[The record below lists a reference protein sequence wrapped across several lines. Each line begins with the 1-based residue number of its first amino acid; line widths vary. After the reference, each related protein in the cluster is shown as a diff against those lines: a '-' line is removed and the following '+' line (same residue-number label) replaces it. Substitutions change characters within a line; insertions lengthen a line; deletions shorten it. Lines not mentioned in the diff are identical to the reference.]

1 MLCPNCGTANTATD
15 VFCHECGSTLMADVP
30 ESSANAPSSSAK
42 GDATTV
48 ADPFHI
54 PPFFDRSEPSDPFIG
69 KVIDER
75 YRIESKIGVGGMGAV
90 YRATRLL
97 IGDTVAIKIL
107 HATQNADSLATE
119 RFRREAQAAARLKHQ
134 NVVAVYDFGVS
145 SDGLQYLVMDL
156 VEGNSLREI
165 IRKQGP
171 FNSYAASE
179 IVGQVCA
186 ALDAAHQQG
195 VIHRDIKPDN
205 ILVSSPAGGRRVK
218 VLDFGI
224 AKLRDLSTNDL
235 TQTGSVMG
243 TPHYMS
249 PEQCLGEELDSRS
262 DIYSLGI
269 VLYEML
275 CGVVPFNSPIST
287 AVVVQHVN
295 QPPPSLRARNPNIPP
310 AVEAVVFHALAKRR
324 EARPQTAGALA
335 RELEAAVSVNPSGQ
349 RPALLDQTL
358 PAGQYQTPGY
368 VPTMVMPSGP
378 HFSAPQPLI
387 TPPANQPGSS
397 ARTIVLI
404 VVAAILLLGVG
415 GGAWLLLG
423 NNSDETSNVSN
434 TNGRRDYSSG
444 ANARRNQNIYSQND
458 NAVVLTPTP
467 MATYTPTPSYTPM
480 PTPPVNTNA
489 ARGEVMSV
497 MNQWANTLTNRN
509 LSDHLKL
516 YADNLANYY
525 GKQNVGK
532 EVVRGSRQSYFG
544 KYNTNASVQVSNI
557 SVTFD
562 SSGTTATVT
571 FDNTYD
577 WRGDKKYLN
586 GKSRNEIVVSM
597 INGAWLITSES
608 HLSSY
613 FENKN

>member
-1 MLCPNCGTANTATD
+1 
-15 VFCHECGSTLMADVP
+15 MAEAP
-30 ESSANAPSSSAK
+30 ESPANAPSSSAK
-42 GDATTV
+42 GDATTI

-54 PPFFDRSEPSDPFIG
+54 PPFFDRSEQSDPFIG
-69 KVIDER
+69 KIVDER

-90 YRATRLL
+90 YRVTRLL

-107 HATQNADSLATE
+107 HATQNADSMATE
-119 RFRREAQAAARLKHQ
+119 RFRREAQAAARLKHP

-145 SDGLQYLVMDL
+145 SDGFQYLVMEL

-205 ILVSSPAGGRRVK
+205 ILVSSTADGRRVK

-224 AKLRDLSTNDL
+224 AKLRDQSASDL

-262 DIYSLGI
+262 DVYSLGI

-324 EARPQTAGALA
+324 EARPQTAGDLA
-335 RELEAAVSVNPSGQ
+335 REFEAAVSGSPSGQ
-349 RPALLDQTL
+349 RAVPIDQTL
-358 PAGQYQTPGY
+358 PLGQYQTPGY

-378 HFSAPQPLI
+378 HFSAPQPI
-387 TPPANQPGSS
+387 TSPPANQPGSS
-397 ARTIVLI
+397 ARTVVLI

-423 NNSDETSNVSN
+423 NSGDETSNVAN
-434 TNGRRDYSSG
+434 TNGRQNDSSG
-444 ANARRNQNIYSQND
+444 SNSRHRNQNAYAQND
-458 NAVVLTPTP
+458 NDVILTPTP
-467 MATYTPTPSYTPM
+467 MPTYTPTPSYTPM
-480 PTPPVNTNA
+480 PTPMPVNTNA
-489 ARGEVMSV
+489 ARGEIASI

-509 LSDHLKL
+509 LSDHLRL
-516 YADNLANYY
+516 YADRLDTFYQY
-525 GKQNVGK
+525 PNVGK
-532 EVVRGSRQSYFG
+532 DKVRDSRQSSFSKFNSYV
-544 KYNTNASVQVSNI
+544 SVQVSDVSI
-557 SVTFD
+557 TFD

-586 GKSRNEIVVSM
+586 GKSRNEMVLSR
-597 INGAWLITSES
+597 INGAWLITSER

-613 FENKN
+613 FENRN